1 MQPNDITFYQ
11 RFEADILAGRKTIT
25 IRDKSESHFKA
36 GDILRVGRF
45 EDNQYFC
52 TIEVLSMSP
61 IMLDNLTEQHAAQE
75 NMGLE
80 ELKEVIRAIYPSEER
95 FYLIEFKMI
104 YCNQEVNFERWRD
117 RFATAIHPIYKKDEL
132 GNYNYELTLTFIEY
146 DGKKYGISAKHGFIG
161 NKQDKFYIPNN
172 DGTFINISLREDDI
186 FLCDNLD
193 LAIIKVDSIR
203 FEDIYFFKFNSDLIS
218 DLSDKWIVWEGFP
231 AKYIEKSFKHIHSSK
246 ESSLPDKFCET
257 KKNGKFNFARS
268 TSINLDIVK
277 LLEHRIICKR
287 LQNDLRFKNKHPED
301 FKLDGMSGGPILVYG
316 NMKGMKAT
324 LLELPIFIGM
334 GIEYYKK
341 ENKQKGYTKGSIVGI
356 YVTEIIKELQKN
368 MTQKFEMADRFNPSA
383 VEQALYQHWEESG
396 YFKPSEN
403 ENAPSY
409 CIAIPPPNVTGSLHM
424 GHAFQ
429 QTLMDTLIRF
439 NRMEGHNTLWQA
451 GTDHAGI
458 ATQMVVERK
467 IAAEEGKTRH
477 DYGRE
482 AFINKIWD
490 WKAYSGGTISQQ
502 MRRLGNSI
510 DWERERFTMDDGLS
524 NAVKEVF
531 VRLHEEGLIYRGK
544 RLVNWDPKLHTAIS
558 DLEVENKES
567 KGSLWHFRYPLAN
580 GAKTADGK
588 DYLVV
593 ATTRPETMLGDT
605 AVAVHPEDE
614 RYQSLIG
621 KTVVLP
627 LANREIPIIADEYVD
642 REFGTGVVKI
652 TPAHDF
658 NDYEVGKRH
667 SLPMVNVLTL
677 NADICDEAEII
688 GTDGKPLAGYE
699 AIIPADFRGLERFA
713 ARKKIVA
720 DFEALGLLDE
730 IKPHDLKVPYGDR
743 GGVPIEPMLTDQWY
757 VSVKPL
763 ADVAIKAVED
773 GEIQFVPKQYENLY
787 FSWMRDIQD
796 WCISR
801 QLWWGH
807 RIPAWYDA
815 EGNVY
820 VARNEEEVRSKYNLD
835 SAVELKQDEDV
846 LDTWFSSGLWTFS
859 TLGWPEQTKELK
871 MFHPTDV
878 LITGFDIIFFW
889 VARMIMFTMHFVKDE
904 NGKPQVPFKTVY
916 VTGLIR
922 DEQGQKMSKSK
933 GNVLDP
939 IDMIDGI
946 SLDDLLEK
954 RTGNMMQPQLAEK
967 IAKATRK
974 EFAEGIAAHGTDAL
988 RFTLA
993 ALASNGRDINWDMK
1007 RLEGYRNFCNKLW
1020 NASRFVLTNEKLDL
1034 SEGEIEFSL
1043 ADRWIQSEFN
1053 RTVETFRNS
1062 LSQYRFDLCAN
1073 AIYEFTWNQFC
1084 DWYLELT
1091 KPVFA
1096 NGNAAQI
1103 RAASQTLIHV
1113 LEKLLRLAHPL
1124 IPFIT
1129 EEIWQKV
1136 KGFVGITADSIM
1148 LQPFP
1153 QVEENGFDPEA
1164 EAEIE
1169 WLKEVIVAVR
1179 NIRAESNIAPSKG
1192 LDLLFRNLSAE
1203 NAKIL
1208 EKQTALL
1215 KAMAKLDNV
1224 QVLAAN
1230 ETAPLA
1236 VAKLVG
1242 NAELLV
1248 PMAGFI
1254 NKEAE
1259 LTRLTKEIE
1268 KYQNEVKRIENKLSN
1283 EAFVA
1288 KAPEAVIAKERE
1300 KQAEYQS
1307 GLEKIQEQYKAIEAL

>member
-1 MQPNDITFYQ
+1 
-11 RFEADILAGRKTIT
+11 
-25 IRDKSESHFKA
+25 
-36 GDILRVGRF
+36 
-45 EDNQYFC
+45 
-52 TIEVLSMSP
+52 
-61 IMLDNLTEQHAAQE
+61 
-75 NMGLE
+75 
-80 ELKEVIRAIYPSEER
+80 
-95 FYLIEFKMI
+95 
-104 YCNQEVNFERWRD
+104 
-117 RFATAIHPIYKKDEL
+117 
-132 GNYNYELTLTFIEY
+132 
-146 DGKKYGISAKHGFIG
+146 
-161 NKQDKFYIPNN
+161 
-172 DGTFINISLREDDI
+172 
-186 FLCDNLD
+186 
-193 LAIIKVDSIR
+193 
-203 FEDIYFFKFNSDLIS
+203 
-218 DLSDKWIVWEGFP
+218 
-231 AKYIEKSFKHIHSSK
+231 
-246 ESSLPDKFCET
+246 
-257 KKNGKFNFARS
+257 
-268 TSINLDIVK
+268 
-277 LLEHRIICKR
+277 
-287 LQNDLRFKNKHPED
+287 
-301 FKLDGMSGGPILVYG
+301 
-316 NMKGMKAT
+316 
-324 LLELPIFIGM
+324 
-334 GIEYYKK
+334 
-341 ENKQKGYTKGSIVGI
+341 
-356 YVTEIIKELQKN
+356 
-368 MTQKFEMADRFNPSA
+368 MTQNLQMADRFDSSA
-383 VEQALYQHWEESG
+383 VEQALYKHWEEQG
-396 YFKPSEN
+396 YFKPTEN
-403 ENAPSY
+403 PSLPSY

-439 NRMEGHNTLWQA
+439 NRMEGNNTLWQT

-510 DWERERFTMDDGLS
+510 DWDRERFTMDEGLS

-593 ATTRPETMLGDT
+593 ATTRPETVLGDT

-627 LANREIPIIADEYVD
+627 LANREIPIVADEYVD

-667 SLPMVNVLTL
+667 GLPMVNVMTM
-677 NADICDEAEII
+677 NADIRAEAEII
-688 GTDGKPLAGYE
+688 GTDGKPLTTYE
-699 AIIPADFRGLERFA
+699 AKIPADYQGLERFA
-713 ARKKIVA
+713 ARKKVVA

-763 ADVAIKAVED
+763 AEVATKAVED

-807 RIPAWYDA
+807 RIPAWYDEA
-815 EGNVY
+815 GNVY
-820 VARNEEEVRSKYNLD
+820 VARNEEEVRAKHNLPAD
-835 SAVELKQDEDV
+835 LPLKQDEDV

-922 DEQGQKMSKSK
+922 DENGQKMSKSK

-946 SLDDLLEK
+946 SLEDLLEK

-974 EFAEGIAAHGTDAL
+974 EFENGIAAHGTDAL

-1020 NASRFVLTNEKLDL
+1020 NASRFVLTNDKLDL
-1034 SEGEIEFSL
+1034 SAGKVEYSL
-1043 ADRWIQSEFN
+1043 ADRWIESTFN
-1053 RTVETFRNS
+1053 RTVGTFREA
-1062 LSQYRFDLCAN
+1062 LSQYRFDLAAN
-1073 AIYEFTWNQFC
+1073 AIYDFTWNEFC
-1084 DWYLELT
+1084 DCYLELT

-1096 NGNAAQI
+1096 NGTDAQK
-1103 RAASQTLIHV
+1103 RGASQTLVRV
-1113 LEKLLRLAHPL
+1113 LEKLLRLAHP
-1124 IPFIT
+1124 IMPFIT

-1136 KGFVGITADSIM
+1136 KGFAGIDADTIM

-1153 QVEENGFDPEA
+1153 KVVESELGEA
-1164 EAEIE
+1164 AEVQIG
-1169 WLKEVIVAVR
+1169 WIKELIIAVR

-1192 LDLLFRNLSAE
+1192 LEFLVRNVSDEQRKILAE
-1203 NAKIL
+1203 NDR
-1208 EKQTALL
+1208 LL
-1215 KAMAKLDNV
+1215 KAMAKLDSV
-1224 QVLAAN
+1224 QVLSAD
-1230 ETAPLA
+1230 ETAPLS

-1242 NAELLV
+1242 NVEVLI

-1259 LTRLTKEIE
+1259 LARLTKEIE
-1268 KYQNEVKRIENKLSN
+1268 KMRGEITRIENKLSN

-1300 KQAEYQS
+1300 KMQEYQN
-1307 GLEKIQEQYKAIEAL
+1307 GLEKLQTQYQAIENL